1 MALKTFKTFLEE
13 ERQNLQELLPALAAI
28 PALLGKAGAAVAA
41 KTAAFA
47 GTKAGA
53 AVLSSAAGS
62 ATERAIGAVLD
73 KKPQM
78 PSAGE
83 SQKAGTIR
91 NVSVG
96 GSRGTMASGSSMGAS
111 TDGRP
116 VGITNRPK
124 LGASYADMAAI
135 GFPREPPGRNITRTG
150 AY

>member
-28 PALLGKAGAAVAA
+28 PALLGSAGAKV
-41 KTAAFA
+41 AAFA

-62 ATERAIGAVLD
+62 AAERAISAVTN

-78 PSAGE
+78 QSAGQ
-83 SQKAGTIR
+83 SQEAGTIQ

-96 GSRGTMASGSSMGAS
+96 GSRGTIASGGSMGAP
-111 TDGRP
+111 TDGKP
-116 VGITNRPK
+116 VGTTNRSP
-124 LGASYADMAAI
+124 LAGSPADMAAR
-135 GFPREPPGRNITRTG
+135 GFPQQPGRNIARMG